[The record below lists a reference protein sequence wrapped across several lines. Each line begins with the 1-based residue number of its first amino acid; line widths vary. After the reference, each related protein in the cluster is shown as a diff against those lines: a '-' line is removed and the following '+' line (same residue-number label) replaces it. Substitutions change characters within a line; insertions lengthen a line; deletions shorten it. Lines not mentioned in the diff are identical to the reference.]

1 LAVFTQ
7 PFVISH
13 SVVTT
18 TNMLQRVLNAVDR
31 VVTDAPKLET
41 EVGVGLFTLN
51 SVSLRR
57 NSQSAECRLGVK
69 TI

>member
-1 LAVFTQ
+1 
-7 PFVISH
+7 
-13 SVVTT
+13 
-18 TNMLQRVLNAVDR
+18 MLQRVLNAVDR